1 MVDKELLKILVCPQS
16 HQSLVPASPGI
27 LSRINSAITKG
38 TLTNKKGTVVTEPI
52 QEGLVTQD
60 GSVIYP
66 VREDIPVMLIDES
79 ISLPDT
85 S

>member
-16 HQSLVPASPGI
+16 HQSLVPASPDI

-38 TLTNKKGTVVTEPI
+38 TLTNKKGAVVTEPI

>member
-16 HQSLVPASPGI
+16 HQSLVPASPDI

-79 ISLPDT
+79 ISLPHT

>member
-16 HQSLVPASPGI
+16 HQTLVPASPDI

-60 GSVIYP
+60 GSVVYP

-79 ISLPDT
+79 ISLPDA